1 MLIRCLLVPLA
12 VALGLA
18 FPSSAAAPTP
28 TSVGIPAPGDRPN
41 IVLVLM
47 DDFSVELLSTMREA
61 QRMRRAGAEFTN
73 AYVVDSM
80 CCPSRAATL
89 TGLPPHLNG
98 VRINTGGPDTS
109 QGGYLA
115 FRGHGNQRRTF
126 NVSLNRAGY
135 RTGFVGKFMN
145 RYEPGTFGGRLPVVP
160 GWDDF
165 EAVTDG
171 GYAGWEFERSTRV
184 GERLVLH
191 RVRRPPVRAS
201 RQKKDQAYA
210 TNVVADRALR
220 LVRATSGASS
230 PTSCTS
236 RRTGR
241 TPG

>member
-1 MLIRCLLVPLA
+1 MQIHRLLLPLA
-12 VALGLA
+12 CVLALVA
-18 FPSSAAAPTP
+18 PSSAAAPT
-28 TSVGIPAPGDRPN
+28 SAGAAVAEDRPN

-61 QRMRRAGAEFTN
+61 QRMRRAGADFTN

-98 VRINTGGPDTS
+98 VRINTGGPDTR

-115 FRGHGNQRRTF
+115 FRAHGNQRRTF

-145 RYEPGTFGGRLPVVP
+145 RYEPGTFGGRLPLVP

-165 EAVTDG
+165 EAVTAG

-184 GERLVLH
+184 GDRLVLH
-191 RVRRPPVRAS
+191 RVRRPPVKAS
-201 RQKKDQAYA
+201 RETKDQAYA
-210 TNVVADRALR
+210 TNVIADRALK
-220 LVRATSGASS
+220 LVRGYERSRAAR
-230 PTSCTS
+230 TSCTS
-236 RRTGR
+236 RRTRR